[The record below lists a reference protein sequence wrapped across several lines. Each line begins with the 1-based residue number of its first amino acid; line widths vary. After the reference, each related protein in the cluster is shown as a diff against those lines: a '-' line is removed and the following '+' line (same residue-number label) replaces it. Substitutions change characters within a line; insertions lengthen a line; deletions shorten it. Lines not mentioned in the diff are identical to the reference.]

1 MEECDNYNSVELDAE
16 KVGTVW
22 WSSGKEENKIG
33 LWEVQKHISESL
45 GLVCRLAGLFYPPG
59 DGMGRRLF
67 REFLVV
73 GLRVRI
79 WGR

>member
-22 WSSGKEENKIG
+22 WSSGKEENRIG
-33 LWEVQKHISESL
+33 LWEVQKRISESL